1 MANTQKFQAI
11 IEVNSSKAHAEVERL
26 RKEQKSAMDEI
37 IRLKA
42 KDSGATKEQI
52 KAAEQKLK
60 VVTDTLKKEE
70 KHVKGLST
78 AMGDLSKK
86 SYKELQQ
93 EVRTLTR
100 MMRDGS
106 VTKNSAEWKA
116 LAQRIKEAKRE
127 MNTYTEAT
135 VQSKG
140 AFSRFFKFLN
150 DSWGS
155 VLILFQSITGISQT
169 IRNSVSDF
177 AKMEEAMA
185 DTRKYTGLS
194 EAAVKDLNEE
204 LKKMDTRTAREELN
218 ELAGAAGRL
227 GKTSKQ
233 EILEFVNAGDMI
245 KVALGDDL
253 GEGAIDNIGKLAMA
267 FGEDEKMGLRGAMLA
282 TGSAINELAQNSSA
296 QAGYLVDF
304 TARVAGFGKQ
314 LGLTQ
319 AQIMGFGAVMDEN
332 LLRDEMAA
340 TAFGNMLTKMQTDT
354 AKFAKIAGMDVQKFT
369 KLMKE
374 DANGAI
380 LALADSLKKA
390 DGQTMMNMLDDM
402 GLDGSRAVGVL
413 ATLADKIDDVRA
425 RQQLA
430 TQAYK
435 EATSVQ
441 NEFNVM
447 NNTAQAELDKAKNR
461 FHELSVELGEKLKP
475 VVTYTI
481 SAGGMLVKVLN
492 TIADFLSTNG
502 KTVLRV
508 ATEVAVL
515 TAAWNIQI
523 VKVKVLTALTM
534 AKTAVDKAAIAV
546 EKGLAA
552 AQLFTRNV
560 LLSVQLAWILVTKG
574 VQAYTVALR
583 AARMASLTNPWTA
596 LATVLLT
603 VGVAVYELSSRFT
616 DEAKEAKK
624 AKEATNE
631 FVRQQQLMQSVNEE
645 ANRSIAEE
653 LARFNQLRKTLEDN
667 KASLDERKK
676 ALAEIKKIAPE
687 YHGQLTTENRLI
699 NSNTAALDGYINNLK
714 RAARARAAFNKM
726 VAIQENALGHEQL
739 LEGRQRNQEWVRKQL
754 ESKLGKGNQ
763 LRYNAYGGTYSIV
776 DSEGKNVK
784 AVSRE
789 EGKQIEHLQT
799 LHEYNERR
807 IGEEKQILTLNQK
820 NTEYLE
826 KQIQINGGY
835 ESGNAG
841 NTGGGSGGSGGG
853 GSYTSDS
860 GKTGKKT
867 GKNTGSTTTNKAETE
882 RKKKMRK
889 ELEDQKALNDSL
901 IAMEM
906 DRYNRGEQTY
916 REYIENR
923 HQKTIEGYD
932 ALIAIYKK
940 YGESGKQLEDERAKA
955 VMAKEDEMNKF
966 SLSDLERRYQMQKV
980 LIEQQYYDEKS
991 AAYQNEQMINE
1002 ILHEA
1007 EIDYL
1012 NQKAKLQ
1019 RQGSEER
1026 AATEQEILLKEEQHK
1041 LEQQER
1047 YARMLEEYQEQW
1059 LHLGNEKQMKIV
1071 LDGLEEL
1078 HAKQLLSEEEYQ
1090 KAKLAIQARYA
1101 KNPTTQHNEQFD
1113 ANVNNAIDAA
1123 RAAAGDGYDKTKKLS
1138 LTNNPIVGRLTQYRD
1153 MMAEIERMEQE
1164 GVLSH
1169 AEAEQ
1174 AKREITG
1181 GMLDD
1186 MVRATQIAYDS
1197 VNQVMGAA
1205 SSYYAAQSQYEQNV
1219 TAAKYDKEIEKAGN
1233 NQVKRKKLEE
1243 KKEKE
1248 LAKIKNKYQKKQMKI
1263 ELAQAVAQTAM
1274 SAINAYS
1281 SAAAIPLIGYII
1293 APIAAAMA
1301 VAAGMMQIATIKKQH
1316 AAEQAGYYEGGF
1328 TGGKRYRKEAGVVH
1342 EGEFVVNHDGVNN
1355 RNLMPVL
1362 DLIDRAQ
1369 RNNTI
1374 GKLTADD
1381 VTRRLGYDAAVVTP
1395 IVNVQNDNE
1404 DLRQSL
1410 DGMNESIDRL
1420 NRHLEQP
1427 QPAIVSAEQM
1437 DREWQLWQR
1446 MKNNK

>member
-1 MANTQKFQAI
+1 
-11 IEVNSSKAHAEVERL
+11 
-26 RKEQKSAMDEI
+26 
-37 IRLKA
+37 
-42 KDSGATKEQI
+42 
-52 KAAEQKLK
+52 
-60 VVTDTLKKEE
+60 
-70 KHVKGLST
+70 
-78 AMGDLSKK
+78 
-86 SYKELQQ
+86 
-93 EVRTLTR
+93 
-100 MMRDGS
+100 
-106 VTKNSAEWKA
+106 
-116 LAQRIKEAKRE
+116 
-127 MNTYTEAT
+127 
-135 VQSKG
+135 
-140 AFSRFFKFLN
+140 
-150 DSWGS
+150 
-155 VLILFQSITGISQT
+155 
-169 IRNSVSDF
+169 
-177 AKMEEAMA
+177 
-185 DTRKYTGLS
+185 
-194 EAAVKDLNEE
+194 
-204 LKKMDTRTAREELN
+204 
-218 ELAGAAGRL
+218 
-227 GKTSKQ
+227 
-233 EILEFVNAGDMI
+233 
-245 KVALGDDL
+245 
-253 GEGAIDNIGKLAMA
+253 
-267 FGEDEKMGLRGAMLA
+267 
-282 TGSAINELAQNSSA
+282 
-296 QAGYLVDF
+296 
-304 TARVAGFGKQ
+304 
-314 LGLTQ
+314 
-319 AQIMGFGAVMDEN
+319 
-332 LLRDEMAA
+332 
-340 TAFGNMLTKMQTDT
+340 
-354 AKFAKIAGMDVQKFT
+354 
-369 KLMKE
+369 
-374 DANGAI
+374 
-380 LALADSLKKA
+380 
-390 DGQTMMNMLDDM
+390 
-402 GLDGSRAVGVL
+402 
-413 ATLADKIDDVRA
+413 
-425 RQQLA
+425 
-430 TQAYK
+430 
-435 EATSVQ
+435 
-441 NEFNVM
+441 
-447 NNTAQAELDKAKNR
+447 
-461 FHELSVELGEKLKP
+461 
-475 VVTYTI
+475 
-481 SAGGMLVKVLN
+481 
-492 TIADFLSTNG
+492 
-502 KTVLRV
+502 
-508 ATEVAVL
+508 
-515 TAAWNIQI
+515 
-523 VKVKVLTALTM
+523 
-534 AKTAVDKAAIAV
+534 
-546 EKGLAA
+546 
-552 AQLFTRNV
+552 
-560 LLSVQLAWILVTKG
+560 
-574 VQAYTVALR
+574 
-583 AARMASLTNPWTA
+583 
-596 LATVLLT
+596 
-603 VGVAVYELSSRFT
+603 
-616 DEAKEAKK
+616 
-624 AKEATNE
+624 
-631 FVRQQQLMQSVNEE
+631 
-645 ANRSIAEE
+645 
-653 LARFNQLRKTLEDN
+653 
-667 KASLDERKK
+667 
-676 ALAEIKKIAPE
+676 
-687 YHGQLTTENRLI
+687 
-699 NSNTAALDGYINNLK
+699 
-714 RAARARAAFNKM
+714 
-726 VAIQENALGHEQL
+726 
-739 LEGRQRNQEWVRKQL
+739 
-754 ESKLGKGNQ
+754 
-763 LRYNAYGGTYSIV
+763 
-776 DSEGKNVK
+776 
-784 AVSRE
+784 
-789 EGKQIEHLQT
+789 
-799 LHEYNERR
+799 
-807 IGEEKQILTLNQK
+807 
-820 NTEYLE
+820 
-826 KQIQINGGY
+826 
-835 ESGNAG
+835 
-841 NTGGGSGGSGGG
+841 
-853 GSYTSDS
+853 
-860 GKTGKKT
+860 
-867 GKNTGSTTTNKAETE
+867 
-882 RKKKMRK
+882 MRK

>member
-26 RKEQKSAMDEI
+26 RKEQKAAMDEI
-37 IRLKA
+37 IKLKA

-70 KHVKGLST
+70 KHVKGLSK
-78 AMGDLSKK
+78 AMDDLSKK

-100 MMRDGS
+100 LMRDGT

-135 VQSKG
+135 VQSKST
-140 AFSRFFKFLN
+140 FSRFFKFLN

-194 EAAVKDLNEE
+194 EEAVKDLNEE

-227 GKTSKQ
+227 GKTSKK

-282 TGSAINELAQNSSA
+282 TGSAVNELAQNSSA

-374 DANGAI
+374 DANGAV

-390 DGQTMMNMLDDM
+390 DGQTMMNMLDEM

-447 NNTAQAELDKAKNR
+447 NNTAQAELDKARNR

-492 TIADFLSTNG
+492 TIVNFLSTNG

-560 LLSVQLAWILVTKG
+560 LLSLQLAWILVTKG

-603 VGVAVYELSSRFT
+603 VGVAVYELTSRFT
-616 DEAKEAKK
+616 DEAKEATK

-653 LARFNQLRKTLEDN
+653 LTRFNQLRKTLEDN

-676 ALAEIKKIAPE
+676 ALAEIKKIVPE

-739 LEGRQRNQEWVRKQL
+739 LEGRQSNQKWVKKQL
-754 ESKLGKGNQ
+754 DSKLGKGNQ

-784 AVSRE
+784 AISRE

-807 IGEEKQILTLNQK
+807 IGEEKQVLTLNQK

-826 KQIQINGGY
+826 RQIQLNGGY

-853 GSYTSDS
+853 GSYTGDS

-867 GKNTGSTTTNKAETE
+867 GKKTGSTTNKVETE

-1002 ILHEA
+1002 ELYEA
-1007 EIDYL
+1007 EIEYL
-1012 NQKAKLQ
+1012 DKKAKLQ

-1041 LEQQER
+1041 LEQAER

-1078 HAKQLLSEEEYQ
+1078 YSKQLLSEEEYQ

-1123 RAAAGDGYDKTKKLS
+1123 RAAAGDGYDKTQKLS
-1138 LTNNPIVGRLTQYRD
+1138 LTNNPIVGRITQYRD
-1153 MMAEIERMEQE
+1153 MMAEIKRMEQE

-1174 AKREITG
+1174 AKRETTAE
-1181 GMLDD
+1181 MLKD
-1186 MVRATQIAYDS
+1186 MVSATQAAFES
-1197 VNQVMGAA
+1197 VNQVMSAA

-1233 NQVKRKKLEE
+1233 NQAKRKKLEE

-1248 LAKIKNKYQKKQMKI
+1248 LAKIKNKYNKKQMKI

-1274 SAINAYS
+1274 GAINAYS
-1281 SAAAIPLIGYII
+1281 SAAAIPLIGFTI

-1301 VAAGMMQIATIKKQH
+1301 VAAGLMQIAAIKKQH
-1316 AAEQAGYYEGGF
+1316 AAEQSGYYEGGF

>member
-461 FHELSVELGEKLKP
+461 FHELSVELGERLKP

-726 VAIQENALGHEQL
+726 VASQENALGHEQL

-1078 HAKQLLSEEEYQ
+1078 HAKQLLSEEECQ

>member
-26 RKEQKSAMDEI
+26 RKEQKAAMDEI
-37 IRLKA
+37 IKLKA

-70 KHVKGLST
+70 KHIKGLSA
-78 AMGDLSKK
+78 AMDNLSKK
-86 SYKELQQ
+86 NYKELQQ

-100 MMRDGS
+100 LMRDGT

-135 VQSKG
+135 VQSKNM
-140 AFSRFFKFLN
+140 FSRFFKFLN
-150 DSWGS
+150 DSWGG

-194 EAAVKDLNEE
+194 EEAVKDLNEE

-227 GKTSKQ
+227 GKTSKK

-282 TGSAINELAQNSSA
+282 TGSAVNELAQNSSA

-374 DANGAI
+374 DANGAV

-461 FHELSVELGEKLKP
+461 FHELSVELGERLKP

-492 TIADFLSTNG
+492 TIADFLSANG

-714 RAARARAAFNKM
+714 RAALARAAFNKM
-726 VAIQENALGHEQL
+726 VAIQENTLGHEQL
-739 LEGRQRNQEWVRKQL
+739 LEGRKSNQQWVQKQL

-789 EGKQIEHLQT
+789 EGKQIENLKK

-807 IGEEKQILTLNQK
+807 IGEEKQVLTLNQK

-826 KQIQINGGY
+826 KQIQLNGGY

-853 GSYTSDS
+853 SSYTSDS
-860 GKTGKKT
+860 GKKGKKTGKKT
-867 GKNTGSTTTNKAETE
+867 GSTTNKVETE

-1002 ILHEA
+1002 ELYEA
-1007 EIDYL
+1007 EIEYL
-1012 NQKAKLQ
+1012 DKKAKLQ

-1041 LEQQER
+1041 LEQAER

-1078 HAKQLLSEEEYQ
+1078 YSKQLLSEEEYQ

-1123 RAAAGDGYDKTKKLS
+1123 RAAAGDGYDKTQKLS
-1138 LTNNPIVGRLTQYRD
+1138 LTNNPIVGRITQYRD
-1153 MMAEIERMEQE
+1153 MMAEIKRMEQE

-1174 AKREITG
+1174 AKRETTAE
-1181 GMLDD
+1181 MLKD
-1186 MVRATQIAYDS
+1186 MVSATQAAFDS

-1233 NQVKRKKLEE
+1233 NQAKRKKLEE

-1248 LAKIKNKYQKKQMKI
+1248 LAKIKNKYNKKQMKI

-1274 SAINAYS
+1274 GAINAYS
-1281 SAAAIPLIGYII
+1281 SAAAIPLIGFTI

-1301 VAAGMMQIATIKKQH
+1301 VAAGLMQIAAIKKQH